1 MTDSSASSHAELSSS
16 RAVKEGRRPEL
27 GRGRAMSGARRPP
40 ALLPT
45 HCPGTRTP
53 YSHRAFLL
61 KALPLG
67 STGGPGRQDV
77 QEDAHLAAEGEAK
90 GGSSGGGQLPPQRAR
105 QPRLLLTGMP
115 KMLAACSAPVHFLT
129 LTETAKATGPAK
141 LQMSVS

>member
-1 MTDSSASSHAELSSS
+1 M
-16 RAVKEGRRPEL
+16 
-27 GRGRAMSGARRPP
+27 RPP
-40 ALLPT
+40 SLMPVPCPST
-45 HCPGTRTP
+45 HAP

-77 QEDAHLAAEGEAK
+77 EEDTHLAGEGRCE
-90 GGSSGGGQLPPQRAR
+90 GIIGNRQLPPSPIVVQKL
-105 QPRLLLTGMP
+105 QPPLKGMVGTHS
-115 KMLAACSAPVHFLT
+115 ACSPPAQFQA